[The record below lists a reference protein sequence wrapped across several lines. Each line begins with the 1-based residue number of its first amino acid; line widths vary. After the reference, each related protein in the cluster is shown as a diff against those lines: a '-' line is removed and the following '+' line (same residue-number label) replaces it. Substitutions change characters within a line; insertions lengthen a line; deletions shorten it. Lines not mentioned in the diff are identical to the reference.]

1 MAKVRSFLD
10 HYAPATVRG
19 VLPVHEGWVCLAFDQ
34 CGSVVRMRLT
44 VEQLKALQAT
54 AALAMAG
61 FAHAVTLPHKP
72 RNAAMVA
79 GGAELVCSMRD
90 EQACTQRSSFSAEK
104 PADPSASSTN
114 ISWLSSSSTADSQ
127 GVGEV
132 VVLDIPIKGVG
143 R

>member
-1 MAKVRSFLD
+1 MPKPRSHLD

-19 VLPVHEGWVCLAFDQ
+19 VLPVHGGWVCLSFDQ
-34 CGSVVRMRLT
+34 GGSVNRMRLT
-44 VEQLKALQAT
+44 LEQFEALKAVVAS
-54 AALAMAG
+54 ALHG

-90 EQACTQRSSFSAEK
+90 EQACTQRSSLSAEK
-104 PADPSASSTN
+104 PARPSVSKTN

-127 GVGEV
+127 GLGEV
-132 VVLDIPIKGVG
+132 VVLDISHKGVG
-143 R
+143 H

>member
-1 MAKVRSFLD
+1 MAKVRTFLD

-19 VLPVHEGWVCLAFDQ
+19 VLPVHEGWVCLSFDQ

-54 AALAMAG
+54 VALAMG
-61 FAHAVTLPHKP
+61 FAHAVTLPHKE
-72 RNAAMVA
+72 RKAAMLVA
-79 GGAELVCSMRD
+79 GAELVCSIRD
-90 EQACTQRSSFSAEK
+90 EHACTQRSSFSAEK

-114 ISWLSSSSTADSQ
+114 ISWLSSSSTADSH

-132 VVLDIPIKGVG
+132 VVLDITNKGGG